1 MLVETIAIKST
12 ASRRDAML
20 VKSMIDVD
28 LPTFRPYGT
37 RCFSWTLFSTNI
49 LPLTGLRKMKKTFIK
64 IPLIYYDKFY
74 FLNLAKNALTHL
86 LKRHAVGL
94 SDFLPFTGAS
104 WLSPT

>member
-20 VKSMIDVD
+20 VRSMIDVY

-49 LPLTGLRKMKKTFIK
+49 LPLTGQGKDTKFGQF
-64 IPLIYYDKFY
+64 YY
-74 FLNLAKNALTHL
+74 ALSQT
-86 LKRHAVGL
+86 
-94 SDFLPFTGAS
+94 TN
-104 WLSPT
+104 

>member
-20 VKSMIDVD
+20 VRSMIDVY

-49 LPLTGLRKMKKTFIK
+49 LPLTAR
-64 IPLIYYDKFY
+64 
-74 FLNLAKNALTHL
+74 
-86 LKRHAVGL
+86 KRHEIRTILLHAITNHELTLQKG
-94 SDFLPFTGAS
+94 
-104 WLSPT
+104 